1 MRIRVPFAI
10 SFLGL
15 CLVAAYLGFSQIQV
29 PFNDKFLHFIT
40 FFILTVCFYWIL
52 DATRRRVLNF
62 TLGICTLL
70 GGFGSEFIQNVVTN
84 RQFDSLDI
92 LSNLIGSGLG
102 LLLCTWYHRR
112 MLERKRL
119 AKSYQPVAADD
130 VEFDQE
136 VQELQDIEAGPSTP
150 HTPPEDEAERSTH

>member
-1 MRIRVPFAI
+1 
-10 SFLGL
+10 
-15 CLVAAYLGFSQIQV
+15 
-29 PFNDKFLHFIT
+29 
-40 FFILTVCFYWIL
+40 
-52 DATRRRVLNF
+52 
-62 TLGICTLL
+62 
-70 GGFGSEFIQNVVTN
+70 
-84 RQFDSLDI
+84 
-92 LSNLIGSGLG
+92 
-102 LLLCTWYHRR
+102 